1 MTMPI
6 ISFTPMIFRMVIGAT
21 CSARKMGSI
30 SSEVDRNTANSVP
43 SVMTRPA
50 HSVAAAAEKPH
61 CGTMPTSAPTTGPAA
76 PARRTALLGLVAR
89 LVLEPLHCQ
98 IGDEQ
103 KRDKVQRV
111 LDGVLED
118 VPDEMRDVFHE
129 PCLAIEKMPLPAH
142 AFACAPCVRF
152 PVYRTRQANV
162 KKP

>member
-1 MTMPI
+1 MTASTTNPMTMPI

-76 PARRTALLGLVAR
+76 PARRTASSALSPALCSSHSIAR
-89 LVLEPLHCQ
+89 
-98 IGDEQ
+98 
-103 KRDKVQRV
+103 
-111 LDGVLED
+111 
-118 VPDEMRDVFHE
+118 
-129 PCLAIEKMPLPAH
+129 
-142 AFACAPCVRF
+142 
-152 PVYRTRQANV
+152 
-162 KKP
+162 